1 MVQFN
6 RHLFLAISIVMS
18 EPTKGV
24 VVYGPQQV
32 ETVTLSVSHGLPL
45 NNFMA
50 VEKVAVRWTEKNL
63 SGESFLEP
71 TYWNGFQS

>member
-18 EPTKGV
+18 EPRMGV

-50 VEKVAVRWTEKNL
+50 VEKVAVR
-63 SGESFLEP
+63 
-71 TYWNGFQS
+71 